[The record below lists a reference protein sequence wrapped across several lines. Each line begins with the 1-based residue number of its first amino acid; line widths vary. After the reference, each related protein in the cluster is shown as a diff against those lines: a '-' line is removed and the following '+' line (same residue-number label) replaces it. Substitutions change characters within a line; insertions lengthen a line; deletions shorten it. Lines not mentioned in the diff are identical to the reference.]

1 MMKEYFGFKNCGN
14 WYKGNL
20 HSHTTISDGMLT
32 PEQNV
37 KLYQDHGYHFL
48 CLSEHDIYTDHRAQ
62 FNQDNFIILPGIEAS
77 AILYREK
84 GNNERYRIHHLHG
97 ILGTEAIQAAAP
109 AGIFTHMQYVPPK
122 KFFGE
127 WTGAQ
132 ACQEIND
139 LLLSH
144 GCVTT
149 YNHPIWSRVE
159 EQEFIHTEGL
169 SALEIFNFNTVQESN
184 TGYDVVYWDRMLR
197 MGKKINAFASDDNH
211 NEGLFEDSCG
221 GWICVQAPELSHDSI
236 VQNFIDGNYYSSSGP
251 AIFDWGIRDGRAW
264 IDCSEV
270 NRVNFIAG
278 NIINDGTT
286 VLGEPYKDSL
296 CHAEYQLKGHETYV
310 RVEVTD
316 KYGRT
321 AWTNPIYLEW

>member
-1 MMKEYFGFKNCGN
+1 MKEYFGFKNCGN

-37 KLYQDHGYHFL
+37 KLYQDHGYSFL
-48 CLSEHDIYTDHRAQ
+48 CLSEHDIYTDFRKQ
-62 FNQDNFIILPGIEAS
+62 FNNDTFIILPGIEAS

-84 GNNERYRIHHLHG
+84 GSSERYRIHHLHG
-97 ILGTEAIQAAAP
+97 ILGTEDMQAGATE
-109 AGIFTHMQYVPPK
+109 GIFTHLQYIPPK

-132 ACQEIND
+132 ACQEIHD
-139 LLLSH
+139 MLRSH

-159 EQEFIHTEGL
+159 EKEFIYTEGL

-197 MGKKINAFASDDNH
+197 MGRKINAFASDDNH

-221 GWICVQAPELSHDSI
+221 GWICVQASELTHDSI
-236 VQNFIDGNYYSSSGP
+236 IQNFIDGNYYSSSGP
-251 AIFDWGIRDGRAW
+251 GIYDWGIRDGRAW
-264 IDCSEV
+264 IDCTEV
-270 NRVNFIAG
+270 SRVNFIAG

-286 VLGEPYKDSL
+286 VLGKSSKDSL
-296 CHAEYQLKGHETYV
+296 CHAEYQLKGHEAYI
-310 RVEVTD
+310 RAEVTD